1 MIGVVRSEL
10 LRARSGANTLAV
22 LLLGAFVPVIVLTSD
37 DTLGRMTSL
46 DATTATSLLLAPLA
60 WSFVVAAFAGAFG
73 VTREF
78 YYGSMRRT
86 IAQVGFRRAF
96 VGKGIAAIGVAV
108 ALTVG
113 IAAAWCGFAAIVLA
127 VNGLAFAPGF
137 EAARTLL
144 GALPGAVL
152 GALLGAAVGWI
163 VGNYYAAAAIVLA
176 GPIAFEMAFLGSA
189 PEVARFSPGLSLAAL
204 ASPSD
209 HPVLLGPW
217 VGLAMGLGWTF
228 VLTAVAWVV
237 GHRRFR

>member
-1 MIGVVRSEL
+1 MIGVIRSEL

-37 DTLGRMTSL
+37 DTLGRMTSM
-46 DATTATSLLLAPLA
+46 DATTATQLLLAPLA

-78 YYGSMRRT
+78 YYGSMGRT
-86 IAQVGFRRAF
+86 IAQIGFRREF
-96 VGKGIAAIGVAV
+96 LGKGIAAIGVAV
-108 ALTVG
+108 VLTAG
-113 IAAAWCGFAAIVLA
+113 IAAAWCGVAAIVLG
-127 VNGLAFAPGF
+127 VNGLAFAPSVG
-137 EAARTLL
+137 AARTVL

-189 PEVARFSPGLSLAAL
+189 PEVARFSPGLTLAAL

-209 HPVLLGPW
+209 HPVLLEPW
-217 VGLAMGLGWTF
+217 AGLAVGLGWTL
-228 VLTAVAWVV
+228 VLTAAAWVV
-237 GHRRFR
+237 GRRRFR

>member
-22 LLLGAFVPVIVLTSD
+22 LLLAAFVPVIVLTSD
-37 DTLGRMTSL
+37 DTLGRMTSM
-46 DATTATSLLLAPLA
+46 DATIATQLLLAPLA
-60 WSFVVAAFAGAFG
+60 WSFVVAAFSGAFG

-78 YYGSMRRT
+78 YYGSIGRS
-86 IAQVGFRRAF
+86 IAQIGFRRAF
-96 VGKGIAAIGVAV
+96 VGKAVSAIGVAFVLTAGV
-108 ALTVG
+108 AAG
-113 IAAAWCGFAAIVLA
+113 WCGVAAIVLDI
-127 VNGLAFAPGF
+127 NGLVFTPSV
-137 EAARTLL
+137 EAVGTIL

-152 GALLGAAVGWI
+152 GAIFGSAIGWI

-189 PEVARFSPGLSLAAL
+189 PEVARFSPGLSVAAL

-217 VGLAMGLGWTF
+217 AGLAVALGWSL
-228 VLTAVAWVV
+228 VLVAAAWAV
-237 GHRRFR
+237 GRRRFR